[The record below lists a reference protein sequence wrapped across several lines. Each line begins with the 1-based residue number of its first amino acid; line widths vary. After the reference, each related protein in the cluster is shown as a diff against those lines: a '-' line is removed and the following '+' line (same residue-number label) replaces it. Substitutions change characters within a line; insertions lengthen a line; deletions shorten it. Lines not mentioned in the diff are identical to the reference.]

1 MATTSNALPGAAVE
15 RAPSGERRQQARV
28 QYRRQL
34 RSRIIISFAL
44 FGFALTALFAVAT
57 IYMRAKLEDQLI
69 NNSLE
74 REVKNFVDFKR
85 EHPQPD
91 ARWGMT
97 VYFADIYGTSKFANV
112 PFAWQKYGTGVY
124 DIEQVG
130 DEGKIRPYKL
140 AVYKDAD
147 FWAFLRYDQSTQ
159 KLSERQMLTLLI
171 VVLLAF
177 AILSLLIGRW
187 LSMRVMSPVTDLAR
201 RVQAMGRTG
210 RPEPLAPHFADDE
223 VGQVAVALDNYSNKL
238 TALVER
244 DREFNADV
252 SHELRTPLAV
262 ISSTTELLLGSDG
275 VSDKTR
281 ERLKRIER
289 AAKQST
295 ELTNA
300 LLLLSRSERSAPVDG
315 ETTNVAK
322 VVEQVIEVYRSHL
335 GRKPVD
341 VKCVVDQAVEVVA
354 PSSVVAVALG
364 NLIGNAFKYTQQGEV
379 IITVGAGRGKVTVE
393 DSGPGIKAEE
403 AEKLFERG
411 VRGDSSSGSKGA
423 GLGLAIV
430 RRLCELYDWR
440 VSLGPRPQG
449 GAVAT
454 LDFRLRA

>member
-1 MATTSNALPGAAVE
+1 MAG
-15 RAPSGERRQQARV
+15 V
-28 QYRRQL
+28 QYRRRL
-34 RSRIIISFAL
+34 RSRIIVSFAL
-44 FGFALTALFAVAT
+44 FGFALTALFAAAT
-57 IYMRAKLEDQLI
+57 IYMRARLEDQLI

-74 REVKNFVDFKR
+74 REVKNFAQFKR
-85 EHPQPD
+85 EHPEPD

-97 VYFADIYGTSKFANV
+97 IYFADIYSANKFANV
-112 PFAWQKYGTGVY
+112 PFAWQQYDSGVY
-124 DIEQVG
+124 DIEQLG
-130 DEGKIRPYKL
+130 DEGKVRPYKL
-140 AVYKDAD
+140 AVYKDTD
-147 FWAFLRYDQSTQ
+147 IWAFLRLDESTQ
-159 KLSERQMLTLLI
+159 KLGERQMLTSLSI
-171 VVLLAF
+171 VLLAF

-187 LSMRVMSPVTDLAR
+187 LSIRVMSPVIDLAR

-210 RPEPLAPHFADDE
+210 RPEPLAPHFANDE
-223 VGQVAVALDNYSNKL
+223 VGQVAVALDGYSDKL

-252 SHELRTPLAV
+252 SHELRTPLSV
-262 ISSTTELLLGSDG
+262 ISGTTELMLASDSI
-275 VSDKTR
+275 SDKLR

-315 ETTNVAK
+315 ETTDVGK
-322 VVEQVIEVYRSHL
+322 IVEQVAEVYRSHL
-335 GRKPVD
+335 GRKPVE
-341 VKCVVDQAVEVVA
+341 VRCVVEQPIEVVA

-364 NLIGNAFKYTQQGEV
+364 NLIGNAFKYTPQGEV
-379 IITVGAGRGKVTVE
+379 VITVGAGRGKVTVE

-411 VRGDSSSGSKGA
+411 VRGDSAAGSKGA

-440 VSLGPRPQG
+440 VSLAPRPQG